1 MHAQKNIKILY
12 LLFSGHETFRTWL
25 PKIYLGRKIIGTS
38 GKGLSPV
45 IVTDD
50 WTAGG
55 GKKEG
60 RKPSISNSVMCICSL
75 NLRFVVLIVNK

>member
-1 MHAQKNIKILY
+1 MHGQQNIKIRY

-45 IVTDD
+45 IVNGD

-60 RKPSISNSVMCICSL
+60 NQALVTVQC
-75 NLRFVVLIVNK
+75 VHVA